1 MRVFRRYVLLQ
12 VPGWLLAAVVV
23 YALERW
29 AGLDRRIA
37 LGLWLAYVA
46 KDFALF
52 PFLRRAY
59 ETNATTGAAALVGE
73 SGTATEDVAPRGY
86 IRIRG
91 ELWHAELA
99 PGAADAPAGTR
110 VRVRAAH
117 GLTLTV
123 TPE

>member
-1 MRVFRRYVLLQ
+1 MRVFQRYIVLQ

-37 LGLWLAYVA
+37 LALWLAYLA
-46 KDFALF
+46 KDFILF

-59 ETNATTGAAALVGE
+59 ETDSTTGAASLVGE
-73 SGTATEDVAPRGY
+73 SGTATEDLAPEGY

-91 ELWHAELA
+91 ELWHAQLV
-99 PGAADAPAGTR
+99 PGASGVPAGTR
-110 VRVRAAH
+110 VRVRAAR

-123 TPE
+123 TPD